1 MTVLNLLLYSL
12 ADNILFVCFCSSNL
26 TVWLWIL
33 YLWQQNSK
41 QSYAAHWRCVQY
53 FILRMKKK
61 KSLLIDLICEPEH
74 LRHNVKGTGFEA
86 RHLRFKSKF
95 HHLQAKWYWTSVW
108 ACYLTCEKYAPYR
121 VWWGL
126 EVRVTG
132 CWMVDKAGKNGW
144 CILRD
149 LRRSVC

>member
-53 FILRMKKK
+53 FIFRMKKK
-61 KSLLIDLICEPEH
+61 MPFDWFNLWARTFWGIMLKVLALKSGISGSNPNSTIFKCSDIGQVSEH
-74 LRHNVKGTGFEA
+74 VSSPVKNM
-86 RHLRFKSKF
+86 HL
-95 HHLQAKWYWTSVW
+95 
-108 ACYLTCEKYAPYR
+108 
-121 VWWGL
+121 
-126 EVRVTG
+126 TG
-132 CWMVDKAGKNGW
+132 CSEDWKWEWQDVEWLTKLGKMA
-144 CILRD
+144 D
-149 LRRSVC
+149 VF